1 MGNSHIGHATF
12 EPGFAPNSDYDSI
25 LMRLRDEFLDY
36 AGDALDELDALIDA
50 SRAPDNAAAQTIN
63 AIRRGGHNLKGM
75 GGSFGFPLITQLAHC
90 MEDYF
95 IVPDCLDQRGLE
107 GKGDGFADDLAEAL
121 ARLGIT

>member
-1 MGNSHIGHATF
+1 MGNAHIGHATL
-12 EPGFAPNSDYDSI
+12 EPGFAPNSDYDAI
-25 LMRLRDEFLDY
+25 LRRLRDEF
-36 AGDALDELDALIDA
+36 LDALIDA
-50 SRAPDNAAAQTIN
+50 SRAPDNDAAQTIN